1 MKTKPLHRSYL
12 PGVLLYEGV
21 MFEAVASSCDNGA
34 LRAVRTRMAEE
45 DAGESLDLQ
54 TSLNHYALGPAM
66 WASCFVR

>member
-1 MKTKPLHRSYL
+1 MENKPLHRSYL
-12 PGVLLYEGV
+12 PGVLLCEGV

-34 LRAVRTRMAEE
+34 LCAVRMRTAEE

-54 TSLNHYALGPAM
+54 ISLNHYALGPAI